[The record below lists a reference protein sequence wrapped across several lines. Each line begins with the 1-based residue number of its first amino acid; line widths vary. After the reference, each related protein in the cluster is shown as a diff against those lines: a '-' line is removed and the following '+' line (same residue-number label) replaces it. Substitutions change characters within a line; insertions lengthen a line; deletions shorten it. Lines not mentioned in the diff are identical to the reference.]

1 MTQKKTDEI
10 IKGLQE
16 EVARLTAL
24 IEQLKSEIHT
34 FRMVRRCEMSRYE
47 DKYLFP

>member
-10 IKGLQE
+10 INNLLDE
-16 EVARLTAL
+16 ISSLEAL

-34 FRMVRRCEMSRYE
+34 ANLERFRH
-47 DKYLFP
+47 D

>member
-1 MTQKKTDEI
+1 MIQKKSEQI
-10 IKGLQE
+10 IKDLQD

-34 FRMVRRCEMSRYE
+34 ANLERFKR
-47 DKYLFP
+47 D

>member
-1 MTQKKTDEI
+1 MTQKKTEEI

-24 IEQLKSEIHT
+24 VEQLKSEIHT
-34 FRMVRRCEMSRYE
+34 ANLERYKH
-47 DKYLFP
+47 D

>member
-1 MTQKKTDEI
+1 MTQKKTEEI
-10 IKGLQE
+10 INNLLD

-34 FRMVRRCEMSRYE
+34 ANLERFKR
-47 DKYLFP
+47 D

>member
-10 IKGLQE
+10 INNLLDEISSLK
-16 EVARLTAL
+16 AL

-34 FRMVRRCEMSRYE
+34 ANLERFKR
-47 DKYLFP
+47 D

>member
-34 FRMVRRCEMSRYE
+34 ANLERFRH
-47 DKYLFP
+47 D

>member
-16 EVARLTAL
+16 EVARLTTV
-24 IEQLKSEIHT
+24 IEQLKSELHT
-34 FRMVRRCEMSRYE
+34 ANLERYKH
-47 DKYLFP
+47 D

>member
-24 IEQLKSEIHT
+24 IEQLKSELHT
-34 FRMVRRCEMSRYE
+34 ANLERFRH
-47 DKYLFP
+47 D

>member
-1 MTQKKTDEI
+1 MIQKKTDEI

-34 FRMVRRCEMSRYE
+34 ANLERFRR
-47 DKYLFP
+47 D